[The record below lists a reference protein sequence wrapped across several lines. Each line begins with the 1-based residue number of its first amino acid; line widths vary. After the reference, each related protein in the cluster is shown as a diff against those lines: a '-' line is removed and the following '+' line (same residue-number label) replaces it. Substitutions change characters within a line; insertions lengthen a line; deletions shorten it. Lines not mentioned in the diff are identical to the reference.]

1 MQTAV
6 GAPLLY
12 HLMQNNFY
20 SRGFPSPSPVRLRS
34 TTCGFAASRGFA
46 AAPAA
51 LPALPARGPLFLR
64 PARASLACAGL
75 HIQGWRFSVVCKA
88 MEERMAIWAVLCPVS
103 VAL

>member
-20 SRGFPSPSPVRLRS
+20 SRGFPFPSPVRLRS

-46 AAPAA
+46 AASAA
-51 LPALPARGPLFLR
+51 LSGMPARRPFFLR
-64 PARASLACAGL
+64 L
-75 HIQGWRFSVVCKA
+75 V
-88 MEERMAIWAVLCPVS
+88 
-103 VAL
+103 